1 MTNLKPEERAREW
14 IDRKLEDAGWKV
26 INRDEY
32 APGMT
37 AVAVRETAMRGG
49 LEADYL
55 LLINGKAAAVLEA
68 KREEISLSNPHLI
81 AQAENYT
88 KQVKPWYPTWVLP
101 LPFVY
106 LSNGKEIAFKDCLKP
121 NAKYEIITKFPRPWD
136 LVRRLQLG
144 EFDGLPYLSPK
155 GLRKCQYEA
164 VNNLEKTAM
173 EYGIPDA
180 VLHADEARALSR
192 GPQQSWNGCRYRTQD
207 LQVDRKRQAPLRNLL
222 GRAAD
227 E

>member
-1 MTNLKPEERAREW
+1 MPKFPESLASVKRVHIAIWNVASPKNKKEKVMTNLKPEERAREW

-32 APGMT
+32 APGMS
-37 AVAVRETAMRGG
+37 AVAVREAAMRGG

-88 KQVKPWYPTWVLP
+88 KQVKPWYPTWLLP

-106 LSNGKEIAFKDCLKP
+106 LSNGREIAFKDCRKP
-121 NAKYEIITKFPRPWD
+121 KRP
-136 LVRRLQLG
+136 
-144 EFDGLPYLSPK
+144 SK
-155 GLRKCQYEA
+155 
-164 VNNLEKTAM
+164 
-173 EYGIPDA
+173 
-180 VLHADEARALSR
+180 RASAA
-192 GPQQSWNGCRYRTQD
+192 QSWF
-207 LQVDRKRQAPLRNLL
+207 
-222 GRAAD
+222 
-227 E
+227 